1 MVVMDTTPEPSA
13 PLLELTLRPHRSL
26 SPAGFWA
33 IMTVLIALSFAGG
46 VVFWS
51 IGAWPVIG
59 FVGLDVALVYWAFKA
74 SYAAGRAREELRL
87 TPETLIIRRIAASGR
102 AHEVVLPPNWLKV
115 EIDRPRGRTTQLRL
129 STHGRT
135 VTIGAFLPPEE
146 REAVADVLRAALAR
160 MRAAPGLG

>member
-1 MVVMDTTPEPSA
+1 MDSIDERHA

-33 IMTVLIALSFAGG
+33 IMTVLVALSFAGG
-46 VVFWS
+46 VVFWL

-87 TPETLIIRRIAASGR
+87 TPETLTIRRIVASGR
-102 AHEVVLPPNWLKV
+102 AYEEKLPPHWLKV
-115 EIDRPRGRTTQLRL
+115 EIARPRGRTTQLRL
-129 STHGRT
+129 STHGHA
-135 VTIGAFLPPEE
+135 VVIGAFLSPDE
-146 REAVADVLRAALAR
+146 REDVADVLRAALAR